1 MGEPGAGE
9 RGTVSTSTSTSAQH
23 VAVVGLGLIGG
34 SVAQTLVARGFR
46 VTGWDPDAPTRAMAR
61 AAGVEAVTTLDDLA
75 AAQAPLV
82 VLAVPLRAVETTVAR
97 LAVLLPEGT
106 VLTDVAS
113 VKGPVRDAVRAAG
126 IADRY
131 VGAHPMAGTEHSGFA
146 AADPD
151 LLRGVRW
158 AVTLDGATRL
168 DAFLTVVELVTG
180 AFASVVH
187 PLSDAV
193 HDEAVA
199 LVSHVPHVVATELL
213 NLVAGSPVSAVAQG
227 LAAGSF
233 RDGTRVART
242 TPRRTQAMVT
252 DNAGWVAAA
261 LRLAARDLEMLAD
274 RLDEDSPVDGFFDEA
289 DPLRAGGAGALDR
302 RTGPL
307 RLGADGWQTDLAD
320 RGRRGAQVVGVDVTD
335 SSVVLSEALGD

>member
-1 MGEPGAGE
+1 M
-9 RGTVSTSTSTSAQH
+9 STSTSTSTQH

-34 SVAQTLVARGFR
+34 SAAQTLVAQGIR
-46 VTGWDPDAPTRAMAR
+46 VTGWDPDGPTRALAR
-61 AAGVEAVTTLDDLA
+61 AAGIEAVTTLDDLA
-75 AAQAPLV
+75 AAGAPLV

-97 LAVLLPEGT
+97 LADLLQDGT

-126 IADRY
+126 IADCY

-146 AADPD
+146 AADPE
-151 LLRGVRW
+151 LLRDVRW
-158 AVTLDGATRL
+158 AVTLDESTRL
-168 DAFLTVVELVTG
+168 DAFLRVTGLVTE
-180 AFASVVH
+180 AFAGVVH

-193 HDEAVA
+193 HDQAVA

-213 NLVAGSPVSAVAQG
+213 NLVVGSPVSEVAQG

-261 LRLAARDLEMLAD
+261 LRRAARDLEVLAD
-274 RLDEDSPVDGFFDEA
+274 RLEENAPVEEFFDEA
-289 DPLRAGGAGALDR
+289 DPLRAGGAAVRDR

-307 RLGADGWQTDLAD
+307 RLGAEGWQADLAD
-320 RGRRGAQVVGVDVTD
+320 RGRRGAQVVGVDVD
-335 SSVVLSEALGD
+335 AVSVLLSEVREG